1 VKNEASYIEF
11 RPAYLSPG
19 MKTDKWAVVTT
30 GGLHILG
37 EVRWF
42 NAWRGYA
49 LIAEAGTVFEEK
61 CLREIAEFTE
71 EQTNLH
77 RAKQQEIRR
86 KK

>member
-1 VKNEASYIEF
+1 
-11 RPAYLSPG
+11 
-19 MKTDKWAVVTT
+19 
-30 GGLHILG
+30 
-37 EVRWF
+37 VRWF

-77 RAKQQEIRR
+77 RAKQNAIRR